1 MSAEPQK
8 FYKDGFMDLSK
19 YRLERAE
26 PGAQWDALVARS
38 AQGTVFVSSELLGAL
53 EGVRLG
59 LWFIF
64 KDRQPMGGLAVI
76 ESEDGSRAIEND
88 FVIYSGPLF
97 EPAPPEQ
104 SQAQTIAEQ
113 FRVASFVTERLAA
126 LYAQECFVGLP
137 PALVDIRPF
146 LWHNYGEE
154 GPKFVPDVRFTS
166 TIALAPNPGGKLE
179 SDPLYLAASKSR
191 RQQIRYGI
199 NKGVTTEAGGDV
211 AVFIDLYAQ
220 TFARQGKEVDQSYL
234 RQLRAISERLIAAG
248 KGRLYLSRTA
258 DGTVGSAALFGWDDK
273 RAYYVYGANA
283 PDLRDDHTGTMVL
296 WEAFQD
302 LRREGIAEIDMEGIN
317 SPLRGHFKLS
327 FGGTITP
334 YYHLTLR

>member
-1 MSAEPQK
+1 MSAESKK

-19 YRLERAE
+19 YRLERVRPDAE
-26 PGAQWDALVARS
+26 WDALVARS
-38 AQGTVFVSSELLGAL
+38 AQGTLFVTSDLLGAL
-53 EGVRLG
+53 EGVQLG
-59 LWFIF
+59 TWRIY
-64 KDRQPMGGLAVI
+64 KDRQPVGGLAVI
-76 ESEDGSRAIEND
+76 ESPDGHQAIEND
-88 FVIYSGPLF
+88 FVIYSGVLL
-97 EPAPPEQ
+97 EPPPPEQ

-113 FRVASFVTERLAA
+113 FRVTSYATERLAE
-126 LYAQECFVGLP
+126 LYRQCFVSLP
-137 PALVDIRPF
+137 PGFTDIRPF
-146 LWHNYGEE
+146 LWHNYGQD
-154 GPKFVPDVRFTS
+154 GQKFVPDIRFTS

-179 SDPLYLAASKSR
+179 SDPLYVAASKSR

-199 NKGVTTEAGGDV
+199 NKGVATEISTDV
-211 AVFIDLYAQ
+211 SVFVDLYAQ
-220 TFARQGKEVDQSYL
+220 TFARQDRDVDQAYL
-234 RQLRAISERLIAAG
+234 RQLRAICERLIAVG

-258 DGTVGSAALFGWDDK
+258 DGSVGSAALFGWDNK

-302 LRREGIAEIDMEGIN
+302 LRNMGIAEIDLEGIN

-334 YYHLTLR
+334 YYHLSLR